1 MNEPPPFTPGSIQ
14 ATPQAPLKTEGDEL
28 GSDLPYQPDGTNGNR
43 TAGGQTSFPS
53 PLKTEGDQLG
63 SALPQ
68 NAGWTN
74 GVEPVGY
81 GTTPSS
87 PSGNEGYQYGSVGH
101 SGSNPQGS
109 DHPAALDKLKTEGEK
124 LKSAVVSEASETGN
138 KIKEEA
144 KAAVGNLREAGMRY
158 AASGK
163 NTLSQKAKEYADA
176 VGTVSNKL
184 SESGEANLL
193 AGPAQAAAQ
202 QLNRLSQYLQES
214 DPRQIMQG
222 LNGLARR
229 RPELFFGGLFIAGL
243 IGARFIKAS
252 GSRAVRNVGA
262 GTGTPVGAG
271 ASTYTHPAQSWSDH
285 GQTL

>member
-28 GSDLPYQPDGTNGNR
+28 ESALPYQPDGTNGNR
-43 TAGGQTSFPS
+43 TAASQTTFPT
-53 PLKTEGDQLG
+53 PLKTGGDQLG
-63 SALPQ
+63 SALPRD
-68 NAGWTN
+68 AGWTN
-74 GVEPVGY
+74 GVEPVSG
-81 GTTPSS
+81 GSSFSS
-87 PSGNEGYQYGSVGH
+87 PPGNEGYQNESTGS
-101 SGSNPQGS
+101 SGSKPSGS
-109 DHPAALDKLKTEGEK
+109 DQPAALDKLKTEGEK
-124 LKSAVVSEASETGN
+124 LKSAVVSEASETGS

-158 AASGK
+158 AATGK
-163 NTLSQKAKEYADA
+163 DTLSQKAKEYADA
-176 VGTVSNKL
+176 VGAVSNKL
-184 SESGEANLL
+184 SESGEPNLL
-193 AGPAQAAAQ
+193 AGPAQAASQ
-202 QLNRLSQYLQES
+202 QLNRLSQYLRDS

-243 IGARFIKAS
+243 IGARFVKAS

-271 ASTYTHPAQSWSDH
+271 SYTHPAQSWSDH
-285 GQTL
+285 GQSL